1 MEHIEQLAITATQVP
16 DDDRLGFLPRHF
28 GAHMMI
34 VERAL
39 YAELRQLC
47 AEYRGGWW
55 NFYDLSN
62 GGCYLAPGGV
72 ETFHLQVPGNGFD
85 GRLSADA
92 TGVTVTL
99 FALSHLSFRFPSIPI
114 FSDRFYQLRD
124 FAIEHGERQLIF
136 AAID

>member
-1 MEHIEQLAITATQVP
+1 MEHIEELAITATRIC
-16 DDDRLGFLPRHF
+16 DGDRLGFLPRHF

-39 YAELRQLC
+39 YAELRHLC

-62 GGCYLAPGGV
+62 GGCYLAPGGSEV
-72 ETFHLQVPGNGFD
+72 FHLTVPGNGFD
-85 GRLSADA
+85 GRLTADA
-92 TGVTVTL
+92 TGITVTL
-99 FALSHLSFRFPSIPI
+99 FALSHLAFRFPSVPI

-124 FAIEHGERQLIF
+124 FALEHGERQLIF

>member
-1 MEHIEQLAITATQVP
+1 MEHIEQVAIAATRIS

-28 GAHMMI
+28 GTHMMI

-39 YAELRQLC
+39 YAELRHLC

-62 GGCYLAPGGV
+62 GGCYLAPGGAA
-72 ETFHLQVPGNGFD
+72 EFHLKVPGNGFD

-99 FALSHLSFRFPSIPI
+99 FALSHLSFRFPSVPM
-114 FSDRFYQLRD
+114 FGEQFYRLRD
-124 FAIEHGERQLIF
+124 FALEHGERQLIF